1 MSSHNLSAPVAG
13 EERREDTVISA
24 GKRVRAGWLLLG
36 AAAAGLLHGSAPF
49 AQPAASICVGD
60 VFCHGF
66 EDASVMPGTTPA
78 PLGLPSPV
86 AFNGL
91 ALIAD
96 TLHHVPRH
104 AVPAAWDAF
113 PAPLADAAM
122 PSVPQIS
129 VLNRRDAVILYLP
142 AVQGAA
148 DYRAWLLGPGVTFA
162 GSQPRGAV
170 VACAGYRQRFV
181 RSVDAVLGGSP
192 VYPPVTRRELL
203 QAIELPGL
211 VANGDYRIVVE
222 AIASPCPFPGV
233 MAHSPATI
241 PLTGGTVP
249 PSSRGAPSFAYRS
262 FDEVRSLYGNEILNG
277 QGSTLADYKAV
288 NGTLGD
294 PAHHQAP
301 AEVIGRPVPPNDPV
315 MPADPA
321 VIARSVIRLTRPAA
335 DEAQNAPVFDVGPNA
350 TFDDFDADGV
360 MTSLRRETRPEGAG
374 LVSGGAFGNWF
385 FWMIGLQPAS
395 NGSGGLENGDDP
407 KGVQFWRRHGRLYGT
422 KADFG
427 QEIWGHSQFAST
439 QTLPHELD
447 AQKYVHSFFRV
458 DSGASQRRYWTWMM
472 CGGAT
477 REELVDVA
485 TRIPKGRA
493 VGQSFY
499 YDPGGDNPTAPRL
512 GEATA
517 AHHNKEC
524 LNLIQLGA
532 YWNFNPPTNAT
543 STWFDEPHSQLR
555 AFIHPAG
562 QPDGVI
568 NLKPDG
574 IADGDAEATGGMSW
588 RLNAARRPTMP
599 MFEPFDQ
606 QAPLTHYDVFVRPDR
621 VVFYVNG
628 RQAWCG
634 DLSDRPLAMKYGLLM
649 YGDVLYHSSAETPFS
664 YVGVEGYRGAVG
676 GSFHYVMNTPWADT
690 RIWDAVGH
698 SEKIDI
704 PPQFAFDPATCFKPK
719 STTVR

>member
-1 MSSHNLSAPVAG
+1 MPYSASSRHAPPFQGRPPVPLSRG
-13 EERREDTVISA
+13 C
-24 GKRVRAGWLLLG
+24 RV
-36 AAAAGLLHGSAPF
+36 AAAWRGLALAAGALFGHGAP
-49 AQPAASICVGD
+49 AGGLPAGCRGD

-66 EDASVMPGTTPA
+66 ETPTVMPGTTAA
-78 PLGLPSPV
+78 PLGLPSAV

-91 ALIAD
+91 ALIPD

-104 AVPAAWDAF
+104 AVPATWDTF
-113 PAPLADAAM
+113 PPALVDAAM
-122 PSVPQIS
+122 PSIPQVF
-129 VLNRRDAVILYLP
+129 VLQRRDAAILYLP

-148 DYRAWLLGPGVTFA
+148 DYRAYLLAPGVTFSGA
-162 GSQPRGAV
+162 QPRGAV
-170 VACAGYRQRFV
+170 LACAGYRQRFV

-203 QAIELPGL
+203 QAVEVPGL
-211 VANGDYRIVVE
+211 VADGDYRIVVE
-222 AIASPCPFPGV
+222 ALASPCPFPGV
-233 MAHSPATI
+233 MAHTGATL

-249 PSSRGAPSFAYRS
+249 PSSRGGPGFEYRGY
-262 FDEVRSLYGNEILNG
+262 DQVRALYGNEILNG
-277 QGSTLADYKAV
+277 QGSTLADYTSV
-288 NGTLGD
+288 NPVMGD
-294 PAHHQAP
+294 PAFQQAP
-301 AEVIGRPVPPNDPV
+301 AEVIGRPVPPSDPV
-315 MPADPA
+315 IPADPA
-321 VIARSVIRLTRPAA
+321 VLARSVVRVSRPAF
-335 DEAQNAPVFDVGPNA
+335 DEAQNAPVIDVGPNA
-350 TFDDFDADGV
+350 VFDDFATDGV

-374 LVSGGAFGNWF
+374 LVSGGAFGNWY
-385 FWMIGLQPAS
+385 FWMIGLQPA
-395 NGSGGLENGDDP
+395 NAAGGGLENGDDP

-427 QEIWGHSQFAST
+427 QEIWGHAQFASL
-439 QTLPHELD
+439 QTLPQELD

-458 DSGASQRRYWTWMM
+458 DSGATQRRYWTWML

-493 VGQSFY
+493 VAQSFY

-524 LNLIQLGA
+524 LNLLQLGA
-532 YWNFNPPTNAT
+532 YWNFNPPANARP
-543 STWFDEPHSQLR
+543 SWFDEPHSQLR
-555 AFIHPAG
+555 AFLHPAG
-562 QPDGVI
+562 QPQGVI

-574 IADGDAEATGGMSW
+574 IADGDAQAIGGMYW
-588 RLNAARRPTMP
+588 RLDAMRRPTMP

-621 VVFYVNG
+621 VVFFING

-634 DLSDRPLAMKYGLLM
+634 DLADRPLTMKYGLLV
-649 YGDVLYHSSAETPFS
+649 YGDVLYHSSAETPYA
-664 YVGVEGYRGAVG
+664 YVGVEGFRGAVG

-698 SEKIDI
+698 GEKIDI

-719 STTVR
+719 SMAVR